1 MNEEAARLLGY
12 SSPEDALG
20 KQLAMEVLEEPLE
33 IIGVVKNYHQ
43 QSLAEPY
50 KPIMFFIKERVPFIA
65 TPYISIQLNTEINAK
80 QVAKIEQIYK
90 TYFPSAVFSYFRL
103 SDYNDDLPNFRNT
116 FV

>member
-1 MNEEAARLLGY
+1 MWPYFSENYGNELNKVVLNEEAARLLGY

-50 KPIMFFIKERVPFIA
+50 KPIMF
-65 TPYISIQLNTEINAK
+65 L
-80 QVAKIEQIYK
+80 
-90 TYFPSAVFSYFRL
+90 
-103 SDYNDDLPNFRNT
+103 
-116 FV
+116 